1 MSKKTTYLLGILATL
16 IIGFFLHWYFCC
28 NKNCTK
34 TSIAKETS
42 QEKAATMFPFTFDDG
57 DIAISSNDNF
67 NFMSSDHAIV
77 QPLSEDLLSCIKEMI
92 THLKNNKDKKLNI
105 SGYFKEGENNL
116 SHFGNL
122 GVARAKAIKQ
132 FLIEHGLSADQVSAF
147 GKKDN
152 SLTPN
157 QSGILR
163 GPYAFTVESFEGIG
177 GRSKRI
183 SAMKNDLM
191 KDPVLVRFLPAK
203 ATTFLYKEEKNKLK
217 ALANYLNA
225 SDNVSCTIVGHT
237 DNVKSEESNM
247 RLGKKRAEFTK
258 RKLLEYSVDAN
269 KINTTSKGETAPIAT
284 NKTERGKALN
294 RRTEVIIN

>member
-77 QPLSEDLLSCIKEMI
+77 LPLSEDLMSCIKEMI

-116 SHFGNL
+116 SHFENL

-163 GPYAFTVESFEGIG
+163 GPYAFTVESFDGVG

-191 KDPVLVRFLPAK
+191 KDPVLVRFFSCK
-203 ATTFLYKEEKNKLK
+203 SNYFLIQRREKETK
-217 ALANYLNA
+217 
-225 SDNVSCTIVGHT
+225 SVSQL
-237 DNVKSEESNM
+237 S
-247 RLGKKRAEFTK
+247 
-258 RKLLEYSVDAN
+258 
-269 KINTTSKGETAPIAT
+269 
-284 NKTERGKALN
+284 
-294 RRTEVIIN
+294 